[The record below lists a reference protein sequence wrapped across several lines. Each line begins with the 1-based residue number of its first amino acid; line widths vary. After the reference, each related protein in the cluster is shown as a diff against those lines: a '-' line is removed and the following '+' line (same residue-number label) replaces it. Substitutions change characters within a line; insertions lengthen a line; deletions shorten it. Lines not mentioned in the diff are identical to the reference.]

1 MKKLDKSSKAELEA
15 LISRVKKYLLT
26 PEGKSAIG
34 KLIEEPKI
42 EYPDDEK
49 IKNIYNNN
57 LSNTLQDSDFL
68 NNSQIEDLKKEV
80 LIHLQN
86 ERNNRNWALI
96 SLIQSMLIPI
106 QKQIQQDIRND
117 PFEMIT
123 VGQTLLV
130 SNYFLEYNKLKNK
143 MKQIKSLKIKEVI
156 LYHGSRLANH

>member
-57 LSNTLQDSDFL
+57 LSNALQDSDSL

-86 ERNNRNWALI
+86 
-96 SLIQSMLIPI
+96 
-106 QKQIQQDIRND
+106 
-117 PFEMIT
+117 
-123 VGQTLLV
+123 
-130 SNYFLEYNKLKNK
+130 
-143 MKQIKSLKIKEVI
+143 
-156 LYHGSRLANH
+156 